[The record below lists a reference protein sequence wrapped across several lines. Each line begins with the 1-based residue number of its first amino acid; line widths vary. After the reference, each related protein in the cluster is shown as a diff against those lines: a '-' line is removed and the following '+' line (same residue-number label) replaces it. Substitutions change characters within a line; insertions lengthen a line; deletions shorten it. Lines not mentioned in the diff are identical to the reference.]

1 MRLSLQTDYAL
12 RVLIY
17 LARATERSTVD
28 EVATFYKISTAHVA
42 KVVNQLSRLGYIR
55 GIRGVGGG
63 IEIGRKAAEITV
75 GQVIQA
81 IEGNVHLLECVGSED
96 VCIIEKFCKL
106 KRVLSEAER
115 IQTEY
120 LNSVTIADILPSR
133 KQIEEVELYALDD

>member
-133 KQIEEVELYALDD
+133 KQIEEVEFYALDD